1 MEEAKTT
8 ISKNNY
14 LLKYFD
20 KSPARQGIDNEEV
33 AKGTLSF
40 SKGFVKHENLYKLTP
55 NSTSA

>member
-40 SKGFVKHENLYKLTP
+40 SKA
-55 NSTSA
+55 S